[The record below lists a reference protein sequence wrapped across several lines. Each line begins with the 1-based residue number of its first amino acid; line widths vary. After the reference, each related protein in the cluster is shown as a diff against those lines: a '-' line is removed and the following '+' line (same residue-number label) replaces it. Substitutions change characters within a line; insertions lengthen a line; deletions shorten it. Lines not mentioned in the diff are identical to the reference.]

1 MPALVMNALQN
12 SSDTM
17 TQQSSQS
24 TTSTSQRSKKKSS
37 RRRRKEKDEES
48 VHSQRDSHSVA
59 SSSSSPIPH
68 PNNNSN
74 HNKNNNHNANASNV
88 KKEDEVVPPPPPKR
102 PAHRAK
108 LALLAVH
115 NALRMGGRT
124 QLNLTPPHEA
134 RENLSKSLL
143 KKRKKKLGGGGGGNG
158 IGGGGGG
165 GGGGAGM
172 LASLP
177 LRRNLSFTRAPSMSS
192 VSIASG
198 RVSVIREEE
207 GVNALDKVLGEAG
220 LAEYDRAEEEYL
232 KKFKEQGVNSEGE
245 LEDWIEEDSSGDED
259 GLDYV
264 EEDASVAGGGTDSI
278 ADGTDYKEALYPDRL
293 EATTQGN
300 AGGTKACNIAFNF
313 RKLKWFDAVTASDR
327 AEARKYLRKE
337 LASLKKKDVMILTQH
352 LKKLQRREKRKM
364 EIEAGASG
372 RRSSMASVSSTL
384 SDGEDMD
391 EDDPLTQSLHPYGVS
406 SLPNN
411 MTPSLAAALVMES
424 LSMTPKE
431 SLEGMAKCYEGI
443 VAAGTALLESGSS
456 EDSNR
461 PSKKELISA
470 LTPLLIPTLE
480 KPSGDTILALAKL
493 RKTCGTKRYQRRFVQ
508 RIAPSLVRPPNA
520 ALWCLKHRKDME
532 AIFAATELI
541 FDASFEIF
549 SSGWYDRGR
558 TLLADSKRAVTL
570 QAAADQLKRLS
581 ASHESDGLINALSM
595 PTRGMRRSSNLI
607 NTPNRD
613 VTGRGA
619 SNVGTEV
626 LSEREILAVDTHI
639 RQSIEFLFTRNWSR
653 VTLQN
658 APPRDGE
665 SYPTHKKNSGIT
677 GGKSKPSIPEGL
689 QVDPSSVQEQVS
701 SPQRTAGPTSNLVS
715 TGSPHAEPQSPK
727 GKSNE
732 SQRSKGRRNKS
743 SKQKGFEEATSP
755 PHSPNPTEIE
765 GSFNPA
771 RYSGEIHSPIPSSPR
786 KTNSNI
792 PPLMHADP
800 SMSPSHSN
808 PSNTPAP
815 LSPSNSMYNRRKDH
829 NQRFTTNSPGST
841 GAAQATYL
849 RTLTSTAAERK
860 RTVAACR
867 ALRAQIK
874 RFEDAFYTLHGR
886 PPKGAAER
894 QPLATTY
901 AQYREW
907 KRAIRA
913 DAACRI
919 QALFRGSSTRGRLAK
934 SGDERIANL
943 IQRHR
948 AGRSLRAR
956 KPDSI
961 VTLVPEGANSP
972 NSFQRA
978 YGGVE
983 AVIGDNRGNNKRP
996 VSRWDPQPTDQ
1007 MGDESMVYSNASPKG
1022 PQHSGPYTPRT
1033 EASVASS
1040 ASPFS
1045 FGDITLSELQAQ
1057 KRELKQQ
1064 LKQYDLNFHK
1074 QHGRMP
1080 KKVEKEPIRHLYEK
1094 YNILKTR
1101 ITSLER
1107 EAKNSAAQKKVPSQR
1122 RFGYMENS
1130 GSSDDSPSN
1139 PPPRNASRSKSGGRS
1154 TTPTGTPP
1162 GTPTQDLAS
1171 LKTEKQV
1178 LHQMLR
1184 SYEKEFFKLQ
1194 QRQVSSY
1201 ADIRPVASQ
1210 YRRYKEIKKSI
1221 HALQQ
1226 AGEK

>member
-1 MPALVMNALQN
+1 
-12 SSDTM
+12 
-17 TQQSSQS
+17 
-24 TTSTSQRSKKKSS
+24 
-37 RRRRKEKDEES
+37 
-48 VHSQRDSHSVA
+48 
-59 SSSSSPIPH
+59 
-68 PNNNSN
+68 
-74 HNKNNNHNANASNV
+74 
-88 KKEDEVVPPPPPKR
+88 
-102 PAHRAK
+102 
-108 LALLAVH
+108 
-115 NALRMGGRT
+115 MGART
-124 QLNLTPPHEA
+124 QLNLTPPHLA
-134 RENLSKSLL
+134 REELQKAY
-143 KKRKKKLGGGGGGNG
+143 KKRKKKNHSSGGNGGGGNG
-158 IGGGGGG
+158 GGSGGGGV
-165 GGGGAGM
+165 

-177 LRRNLSFTRAPSMSS
+177 LRRNLSFTRAPSLSS
-192 VSIASG
+192 VSIST
-198 RVSVIREEE
+198 RVSLGGVREEE
-207 GVNALDKVLGEAG
+207 GAAALDKVLGEAG
-220 LAEYDRAEEEYL
+220 IAEYDKAEDDYL
-232 KKFKEQGVNSEGE
+232 KNFKVEQSVNSEGE
-245 LEDWIEEDSSGDED
+245 EIIEEDSSGDED
-259 GLDYV
+259 GLDPSV
-264 EEDASVAGGGTDSI
+264 LEEESNSGGVIVGNAAGESHADSFYE
-278 ADGTDYKEALYPDRL
+278 YKESLYPDGL
-293 EATTQGN
+293 EANTQAN
-300 AGGTKACNIAFNF
+300 AGGAKASNIAFNF
-313 RKLKWFDAVTASDR
+313 RKLKWFDAITASDR
-327 AEARKYLRKE
+327 AEARKYLKSE
-337 LASLKKKDVMILTQH
+337 LATLKKKDVLILTQH
-352 LKKLQRREKRKM
+352 LRKLQRREKRKM
-364 EIEAGASG
+364 EIEAGLASH
-372 RRSSMASVSSTL
+372 RRNSLQSITSTL
-384 SDGEDMD
+384 SDGE
-391 EDDPLTQSLHPYGVS
+391 EGEEEDPLNQTQHPYGVS
-406 SLPNN
+406 QLPNN
-411 MTPSLAAALVMES
+411 MTPSLSAALVLES
-424 LSMTPKE
+424 ISMTPKE

-443 VAAGTALLESGSS
+443 VAAGTAILESGGMDAPASS
-456 EDSNR
+456 SDENR
-461 PSKKELISA
+461 PSKKELINA
-470 LTPLLIPTLE
+470 LTPLLITTLE
-480 KPSGDTILALAKL
+480 KASGDTILALAKL

-520 ALWCLKHRKDME
+520 ALWCLKHRTDME

-541 FDASFEIF
+541 LDASFEIF
-549 SSGWYDRGR
+549 SAGWYDRGR
-558 TLLADSKRAVTL
+558 TILADSKRAETL
-570 QAAADQLKRLS
+570 QAAANQLKRLS
-581 ASHESDGLINALSM
+581 ASHESDGFMNALTM
-595 PTRGMRRSSNLI
+595 PGKGMRRSSTFI
-607 NTPNRD
+607 NTPNKD
-613 VTGRGA
+613 VTGSGA

-626 LSEREILAVDTHI
+626 LSEREILAVDTNI

-677 GGKSKPSIPEGL
+677 GGSGISGGKSKPSIPEGL

-701 SPQRTAGPTSNLVS
+701 SPHRLGGPPSNLIS
-715 TGSPHAEPQSPK
+715 TGSPHAEPKSPK
-727 GKSNE
+727 GKPLE
-732 SQRSKGRRNKS
+732 SQRSSSSKGRRKS
-743 SKQKGFEEATSP
+743 SKKGVEEATSP

-765 GSFNPA
+765 TNFNSTRFA
-771 RYSGEIHSPIPSSPR
+771 GEMHSPIPTSPR
-786 KTNSNI
+786 KTSNI

-808 PSNTPAP
+808 QPTTGAAP

-919 QALFRGSSTRGRLAK
+919 QALFRGSITRGRLSK
-934 SGDERIANL
+934 SGDQRIANF
-943 IQRHR
+943 IQRNR
-948 AGRSLRAR
+948 AGRLLRAR
-956 KPDSI
+956 KPDPI

-978 YGGVE
+978 YGVE
-983 AVIGDNRGNNKRP
+983 VVMGDNRVGNKRP
-996 VSRWDPQPTDQ
+996 VSRWDPQPNDQ
-1007 MGDESMVYSNASPKG
+1007 MTVDESMGYSNASPKG
-1022 PQHSGPYTPRT
+1022 PQHSGPFTPRA
-1033 EASVASS
+1033 EGSVASS

-1045 FGDITLSELQAQ
+1045 FSDITLSEFQAQ

-1094 YNILKTR
+1094 YNTLKTR

-1107 EAKNSAAQKKVPSQR
+1107 DAKNAAAQNAAAPPQR
-1122 RFGYMENS
+1122 RSGYMVDSTGS
-1130 GSSDDSPSN
+1130 GDDSPSN
-1139 PPPRNASRSKSGGRS
+1139 QPPRKASRSSSGGRNI
-1154 TTPTGTPP
+1154 TPTGTPP
-1162 GTPTQDLAS
+1162 QDLAS

-1184 SYEKEFFKLQ
+1184 SYEKEFFRLQ
-1194 QRQVSSY
+1194 KRQVSSY